1 MGIHNALYTFLVHEI
16 QNSFFFVQ
24 NFNFSLDLMIF
35 FAFALKKLFKKGVIC
50 IEYTCLHFP

>member
-24 NFNFSLDLMIF
+24 NFNFSLDPMIF
-35 FAFALKKLFKKGVIC
+35 FAFALKK
-50 IEYTCLHFP
+50 